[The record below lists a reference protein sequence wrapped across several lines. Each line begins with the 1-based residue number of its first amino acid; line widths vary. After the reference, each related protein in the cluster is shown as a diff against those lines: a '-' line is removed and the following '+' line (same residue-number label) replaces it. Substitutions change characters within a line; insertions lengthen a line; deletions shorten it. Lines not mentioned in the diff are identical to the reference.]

1 MPFFVIF
8 IKFLGAKLPYSDIG
22 GVRERLQQ
30 ISPTFARYD
39 NVEQANFFKEN
50 VTITQVWLVKFC
62 S

>member
-50 VTITQVWLVKFC
+50 VTITQV
-62 S
+62 